1 MWRELFEETGLR
13 PADVTLLGETADW
26 LYYRLPVRY
35 RRKRRPGMVQ
45 CIGQKQKWFLLRLES
60 GDPAVNLNASSQP
73 PEFDDWCWIDYYA
86 PPGEVVHFKR
96 KVYKQALDELARLLP
111 PDVPL
116 SKPLPPTGATG
127 DTQGGQAS
135 QGAIVCREVL
145 GLEAPETGFFLYATF
160 VTCYR
165 PFDDVSG

>member
-1 MWRELFEETGLR
+1 M
-13 PADVTLLGETADW
+13 
-26 LYYRLPVRY
+26 
-35 RRKRRPGMVQ
+35 Q

-116 SKPLPPTGATG
+116 SKPLPPT
-127 DTQGGQAS
+127 AS
-135 QGAIVCREVL
+135 QAIRKA
-145 GLEAPETGFFLYATF
+145 GKRHKAPSFAAKF
-160 VTCYR
+160 
-165 PFDDVSG
+165 